1 MVQLAEA
8 MRSVGPGT
16 EIDILV
22 SPNAKRCEIGPV
34 DPWRKRLVVK
44 VAAPPEGGRAN
55 RDVEELFS
63 EVLHA
68 KATIVHGQT
77 ARMKTVQVQ
86 LDLDTVLQ
94 RLGEKQ

>member
-1 MVQLAEA
+1 MQLVEA

-22 SPNAKRCEIGPV
+22 SPNAKRCEIGLV
-34 DPWRKRLVVK
+34 DQWRKRIVVK

-63 EVLHA
+63 EVLQA
-68 KATIVHGQT
+68 KATIVQGHT
-77 ARMKTVQVQ
+77 ARMKTLQVQ
-86 LDLDTVLQ
+86 LDRDTVVL
-94 RLGEKQ
+94 RLGERK